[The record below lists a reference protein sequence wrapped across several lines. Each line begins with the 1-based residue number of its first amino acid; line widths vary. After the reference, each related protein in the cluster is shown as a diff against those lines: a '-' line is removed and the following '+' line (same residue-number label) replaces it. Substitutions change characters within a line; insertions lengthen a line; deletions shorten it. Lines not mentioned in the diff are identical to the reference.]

1 MQQKNSSLS
10 SQISQFKKKGFI
22 VLPNILSSKTCE
34 NYKKKLNIYY
44 KKYSSYYADANSK
57 KNDLS
62 DKNFEKVVYNL
73 HNKDYSW
80 FKLFENKNVTKVLD
94 IILKEGSY
102 NNSEPYYLANI
113 SARCPLKFNKGQQ
126 LHSDSNL
133 AGVNYSLSV
142 NVLWMLDDFNE
153 QNGATRIV
161 PESHLYKKYASNNI
175 KYSKESVITAPK
187 GSVLIFNTSLWHGS
201 SKKLDD
207 SSRWAVVLGYY
218 RWFLKPSFEFQKNT
232 PKKIFSRMTKNQKK
246 LLGFD
251 SIPPK
256 DEFTRVRRRSKKF
269 LLPFSYKLP
278 NVI

>member
-1 MQQKNSSLS
+1 MLQKNRSLS

-22 VLPNILSSKTCE
+22 ILHNVLSSKTCE
-34 NYKKKLNIYY
+34 NYKKKLNTYY
-44 KKYSSYYADANSK
+44 KKYSSYYANSNSK

-62 DKNFEKVVYNL
+62 DKFSEKVVYNL

-80 FKLFENKNVTKVLD
+80 FKLFENKNIIKILD

-142 NVLWMLDDFNE
+142 NVLWMLDDFNKK
-153 QNGATRIV
+153 NGATRIV
-161 PESHLYKKYASNNI
+161 PGSHLYKKYASNNI
-175 KYSKESVITAPK
+175 RYNKEKIITASK
-187 GSVLIFNTSLWHGS
+187 GSVLIFNSSLWHGGS
-201 SKKLDD
+201 EKFDD

-218 RWFLKPSFEFQKNT
+218 RWFLKPSFEYQKNT
-232 PKKIFSRMTKNQKK
+232 PKK
-246 LLGFD
+246 
-251 SIPPK
+251 
-256 DEFTRVRRRSKKF
+256 F
-269 LLPFSYKLP
+269 LEK
-278 NVI
+278 

>member
-1 MQQKNSSLS
+1 MQLKNRSLN

-22 VLPNILSSKTCE
+22 VLHNILSNKTCE

-44 KKYSSYYADANSK
+44 KKYSLYYANANSK
-57 KNDLS
+57 KNELS
-62 DKNFEKVVYNL
+62 DKKLEKVVYNL

-80 FKLFENKNVTKVLD
+80 FKLFENKNVTKILD

-102 NNSEPYYLANI
+102 NNSEPYYLGNI

-126 LHSDSNL
+126 LHSDSNI
-133 AGVNYSLSV
+133 AGINYSLSV
-142 NVLWMLDDFNE
+142 NVLWILDDFTKK
-153 QNGATRIV
+153 NGATRVV
-161 PESHLYKKYASNNI
+161 PESHLYKKYASNNT
-175 KYSKESVITAPK
+175 KYNKERIISSPK

-201 SKKLDD
+201 SKKIDD
-207 SSRWAVVLGYY
+207 SSRWAVILGYY
-218 RWFLKPSFEFQKNT
+218 RWFLKPSFEYQKNT
-232 PKKIFSRMTKNQKK
+232 PKKIFNKMTKKQKK

-256 DEFTRVRRRSKKF
+256 DEFTRVRRRSKEF

-278 NVI
+278 NSI